1 MLAHKK
7 SQSPRQEVS
16 SLRMDFKRDIGRCS
30 GLSNLQIIRL
40 KSGSPKVPRWML
52 EVIAYFDQLGCLVI
66 TPLMPVILWLILDR
80 TFIRQLW
87 VEMVLVGVAEA
98 GKRSKPQ

>member
-1 MLAHKK
+1 M
-7 SQSPRQEVS
+7 
-16 SLRMDFKRDIGRCS
+16 
-30 GLSNLQIIRL
+30 
-40 KSGSPKVPRWML
+40 SGSPKVPRSML
-52 EVIAYFDQLGCLVI
+52 EVIAYFDQLGFLII

-98 GKRSKPQ
+98 EKRSKPQ

>member
-1 MLAHKK
+1 
-7 SQSPRQEVS
+7 
-16 SLRMDFKRDIGRCS
+16 
-30 GLSNLQIIRL
+30 
-40 KSGSPKVPRWML
+40 ML

-98 GKRSKPQ
+98 EKRSKPQ

>member
-1 MLAHKK
+1 L
-7 SQSPRQEVS
+7 
-16 SLRMDFKRDIGRCS
+16 S
-30 GLSNLQIIRL
+30 GGVERISYT
-40 KSGSPKVPRWML
+40 GVPRWML
-52 EVIAYFDQLGCLVI
+52 EVIAYFDQLGFLII

-98 GKRSKPQ
+98 EKRSKPQ